1 MERNVVKLSTLRKRC
16 RLKERPIYYFIP
28 AILVLGVLSVYPL
41 INNIYLSLTT
51 SSGKFELSNYTCLF
65 ADKWFWNSLITS
77 LKWLMITVVGEL
89 AVRIL
94 LASLI
99 NLKVK
104 GTKFFR
110 TILMMPWMTPM
121 IAVCTVWAWMYNSD
135 FGILSYLVNSFFHTD
150 IRFLSNPKM
159 TLFWL
164 AVVYIWKR
172 SSFVMLMYLSGLQGI
187 SEDVY
192 DACKVDGASRI
203 RQFFSVTLPLMIPVL
218 RSLMLISIITSLN
231 QFTIAYS
238 ITNGGPARSTELI
251 QMYIYNIGIAG
262 FQYNYGAAASTS
274 FLAVVLIL
282 AVLYISGT
290 SKAEEGI
297 Y

>member
-1 MERNVVKLSTLRKRC
+1 MREVKRKGVR
-16 RLKERPIYYFIP
+16 RKERPIYYFLP

-41 INNIYLSLTT
+41 INNLYLSFTD
-51 SSGKFELSNYTCLF
+51 SKGEFVCSNYTRLLQ
-65 ADKWFWNSLITS
+65 DKWFWNSLFTS
-77 LKWLMITVVGEL
+77 LKWLCITVTGEIAVG
-89 AVRIL
+89 IF

-99 NLKVK
+99 HMKLG

-135 FGILSYLVNSFFHTD
+135 FGILSYAVNSFLGTD
-150 IRFLSNPKM
+150 IRFLSDRHT

-164 AVVYIWKR
+164 AIVYIWKR

-187 SEDVY
+187 SEDIY
-192 DACKVDGASRI
+192 EACKVDGASKAK
-203 RQFFSVTLPLMIPVL
+203 QFFSVTLPLMFPVL
-218 RSLMLISIITSLN
+218 RSLILMSIITSLN

-238 ITNGGPARSTELI
+238 ITGGGPARSTELI

-262 FQYNYGAAASTS
+262 FQYNYGAAASTV
-274 FLAVVLIL
+274 FLVIVMIL
-282 AVLYISGT
+282 AVIYIGGT